1 MMSGAPEKLLKQGY
15 QARRE
20 DRLTAAK
27 AHFAEAIDLCR
38 QADDRAMLARRSPAG
53 QIESD
58 LHETSAALSD
68 YEDAVAIYRTL
79 DDPLVLAHTVSTCG
93 RHLRSSKAN
102 AELAARATARPSRC
116 IAANEQPSARP
127 GERHSRLRASPALI
141 PASEQTPGYSG
152 TKPEIC
158 MLPSR
163 SRRASREPKGRLLG
177 LTGLTRCAR

>member
-38 QADDRAMLARRSPAG
+38 QADDRAMLARALTGRG

-79 DDPLVLAHTVSTCG
+79 DDPLVLAHTV
-93 RHLRSSKAN
+93 RHVGDILRRQGKL
-102 AELAARATARPSRC
+102 ELAAPCYSEALALYR
-116 IAANEQPSARP
+116 ANEQTPPLDLANAIRGYALLSADS
-127 GERHSRLRASPALI
+127 GERANA
-141 PASEQTPGYSG
+141 
-152 TKPEIC
+152 
-158 MLPSR
+158 
-163 SRRASREPKGRLLG
+163 RLLWNEARDLYAAVEVPEG
-177 LTGLTRCAR
+177 VAESERQIDRLTD

>member
-38 QADDRAMLARRSPAG
+38 QADDRAMLARALTGRV

-79 DDPLVLAHTVSTCG
+79 DDPLVLAHTV
-93 RHLRSSKAN
+93 RHLGDILREQGKVELADPCFVEALEIYRGRDDFAPLDLAN
-102 AELAARATARPSRC
+102 AIRGYALLKASVGEKAEATKLWKEAGALYAAVGVQAGVTESEAQVARLTA
-116 IAANEQPSARP
+116 
-127 GERHSRLRASPALI
+127 
-141 PASEQTPGYSG
+141 
-152 TKPEIC
+152 
-158 MLPSR
+158 
-163 SRRASREPKGRLLG
+163 
-177 LTGLTRCAR
+177 